1 MGPACNVTADGTEVE
16 IWGSGTPLREFMH
29 VDDLADAIVFL
40 LETYD
45 GDLPLN
51 VGSGQE
57 ISIGDLARLV
67 ARETG
72 FSGRLA
78 FDATKPDGT
87 PRKLMDSSRLSALGW
102 RPKIP
107 LEQGIRDTI
116 AWYKALRT
124 AA

>member
-1 MGPACNVTADGTEVE
+1 
-16 IWGSGTPLREFMH
+16 MH

-40 LETYD
+40 LERYD
-45 GDLPLN
+45 GDLPIN

-72 FSGRLA
+72 FSGQLV
-78 FDATKPDGT
+78 FDASKPDGT

-102 RPKIP
+102 SPKIS

-116 AWYKALRT
+116 AWYRASRDT
-124 AA
+124 A